1 MRPVKK
7 KKVGERVS
15 YLNSRNEL
23 IEEIVQERYSPYGKA
38 KMPLLGNLG
47 WYCSYCESP
56 KTPDELAVEHVEPK
70 GANGDET
77 AWDNFILS
85 CRMCNSIKGRQVI
98 HASEYHWPHKDNT
111 YNDFIYT
118 AGGVVLLNPNLS
130 REEKE
135 KAKKLFDLVKLGAYE
150 GSEMLPT
157 QCDYRWKK
165 RLETWTEAERLK
177 NKMDAGTAD
186 VEEIIRMAK
195 SLGYW
200 SVWFTVFKENR
211 EVRRRLATDFLG
223 TCVSYFEE

>member
-1 MRPVKK
+1 MRPIKK
-7 KKVGERVS
+7 KKAGETVT

-56 KTPDELAVEHVEPK
+56 KTPDELAVEHIEPK

-85 CRMCNSIKGRQVI
+85 CRMCNSIKGHQVI
-98 HASEYHWPHKDNT
+98 RTSEYHWPHKDNT
-111 YNDFIYT
+111 YKDFIYT
-118 AGGVVLLNPNLS
+118 AGGAVLLNPKLS
-130 REEKE
+130 KTEKE
-135 KAKKLFDLVKLGAYE
+135 KAKKLFDLIKLGAYE

-165 RLETWTEAERLK
+165 RLETWVEAERLK
-177 NKMDAGTAD
+177 NKFDARIAD

-195 SLGYW
+195 LLGYW
-200 SVWFTVFKENR
+200 SVWFTVFKGNS
-211 EVRRRLATDFLG
+211 EVRRRLITDFPG
-223 TCVSYFEE
+223 TSAPYFEE